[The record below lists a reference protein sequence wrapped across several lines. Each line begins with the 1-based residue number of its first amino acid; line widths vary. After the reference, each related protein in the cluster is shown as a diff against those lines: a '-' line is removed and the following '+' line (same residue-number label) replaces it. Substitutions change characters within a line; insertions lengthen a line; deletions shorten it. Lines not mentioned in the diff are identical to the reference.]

1 MRTERDPG
9 RNRNRDY
16 IPNDEIDRE
25 EKADIRQQ
33 KKGNMFSV
41 LMGGVVVISLI
52 AFLFV
57 LLDSG
62 VLSGEAQRIYG
73 SPQTSSGAGG
83 GELTQEEKKD
93 AEEEARKAEEEAK
106 QKKREQEEAK
116 RAEEEAAR
124 KAQEEEEEKA
134 REEEERKKAEE
145 REEKQAEIDKKEAKR
160 KKELEEEQKVLSG
173 DYILPE
179 SNTRYYSEEEI
190 EDLTDR
196 EVLFALNEIYAR
208 RGRIFTG
215 EEFRRY
221 FESKSWYK
229 GTIPAEE
236 FDANQNERF
245 NEYEKANISL
255 LVKVAQERG
264 IR

>member
-83 GELTQEEKKD
+83 GEMT
-93 AEEEARKAEEEAK
+93 
-106 QKKREQEEAK
+106 
-116 RAEEEAAR
+116 
-124 KAQEEEEEKA
+124 QEEEEEKA

-208 RGRIFTG
+208 KGRIFTG

>member
-1 MRTERDPG
+1 MRTEKEPDL
-9 RNRNRDY
+9 NKNRDY
-16 IPNDEIDRE
+16 IPNDEIDQE
-25 EKADIRQQ
+25 EKLDIRQQ
-33 KKGNMFSV
+33 KKANVFSV
-41 LMGGVVVISLI
+41 LLGGVVVISLI

-62 VLSGEAQRIYG
+62 ILSGETQRLYG
-73 SPQTSSGAGG
+73 SSQTSSNAG
-83 GELTQEEKKD
+83 GELTQEEKKA

-106 QKKREQEEAK
+106 QKKREEEEAK

-124 KAQEEEEEKA
+124 KAQQEEEKKA
-134 REEEERKKAEE
+134 REEEEKKRAEE
-145 REEKQAEIDKKEAKR
+145 RAKKQAEIDEKEAER
-160 KKELEEEQKVLSG
+160 KKELEEEQEVLSG

-179 SNTRYYSEEEI
+179 SNSRYYSEEEI
-190 EDLTDR
+190 EGLTDR

-208 RGRIFTG
+208 RGRIFAG

-221 FESKSWYK
+221 FESKSWYN
-229 GTIPAEE
+229 GTIPPEE

-255 LVKVAQERG
+255 LVRIAQERG

>member
-83 GELTQEEKKD
+83 GEMTQEEKKA

-179 SNTRYYSEEEI
+179 SNTRYC
-190 EDLTDR
+190 
-196 EVLFALNEIYAR
+196 
-208 RGRIFTG
+208 RIFTG

>member
-1 MRTERDPG
+1 MRTDRKPG
-9 RNRNRDY
+9 RDRNRDY

-25 EKADIRQQ
+25 EKAEIRQQ
-33 KKGNMFSV
+33 KKGNVFSV
-41 LMGGVVVISLI
+41 LLGGVVVISLI

-62 VLSGEAQRIYG
+62 ILSGEAQRIYG
-73 SPQTSSGAGG
+73 SPQTTGGSGG
-83 GELTQEEKKD
+83 GELTQEEKKA

-106 QKKREQEEAK
+106 QKKREEEEAK
-116 RAEEEAAR
+116 MAEEEAAR
-124 KAQEEEEEKA
+124 KAQQEEEEKA
-134 REEEERKKAEE
+134 REEEEKKKAEE
-145 REEKQAEIDKKEAKR
+145 RAEKQAEIDEKEEKR

-173 DYILPE
+173 DYILAE

-190 EDLTDR
+190 EELTDR

>member
-1 MRTERDPG
+1 MRGAKDPHRGNER
-9 RNRNRDY
+9 NY

-33 KKGNMFSV
+33 KKGNAFSV
-41 LMGGVVVISLI
+41 LLGGLVVISLI
-52 AFLFV
+52 AFIFV

-62 VLSGEAQRIYG
+62 ILSGSGTQTVYG
-73 SPQTSSGAGG
+73 TPQ
-83 GELTQEEKKD
+83 LTQEEKKA
-93 AEEEARKAEEEAK
+93 AEEEARIAEEEAK

-208 RGRIFTG
+208 KGRIFTG